1 MEHKPTSPVLAALEQ
16 LRAALSQCSE
26 KDRRSMAVVA
36 VGFTLGLALDA
47 AVDVAT
53 LASSLNH
60 VTAHRR
66 RR

>member
-1 MEHKPTSPVLAALEQ
+1 
-16 LRAALSQCSE
+16 
-26 KDRRSMAVVA
+26 MAVVA